1 MPKQPKPTK
10 PKVDLREDEL
20 KEITVSIRT
29 SVYESIVQYAA
40 FHEETMGSKP
50 SESKVVD
57 RGMEEFFESDEAFRD
72 LSKEEYK
79 KRRGSKAAIRR
90 RGEGGKGGG
99 PSNTG
104 RLHPG
109 RGTSL

>member
-10 PKVDLREDEL
+10 PKVDLREDAL

-29 SVYESIVQYAA
+29 SVYESILQYAA
-40 FHEETMGSKP
+40 FHKETMGSKP

-57 RGMEEFFESDEAFRD
+57 RGMEEFFASDEAFETYRKK
-72 LSKEEYK
+72 STKKEEEV
-79 KRRGSKAAIRR
+79 RPPLDL
-90 RGEGGKGGG
+90 GEGGKGGG

>member
-10 PKVDLREDEL
+10 PKVDLREDAL

-29 SVYESIVQYAA
+29 SVYESILQYAA
-40 FHEETMGSKP
+40 FHKETMGSKP

-57 RGMEEFFESDEAFRD
+57 RGMEEFFASDDAFETYRKK
-72 LSKEEYK
+72 STKKEEEV
-79 KRRGSKAAIRR
+79 RQPLDVG
-90 RGEGGKGGG
+90 GEGGKGGV

-104 RLHPG
+104 RLQPG

>member
-10 PKVDLREDEL
+10 PRVDLREDAL

-29 SVYESIVQYAA
+29 SVYESILQYAA
-40 FHEETMGSKP
+40 FHKETMGSKP

-57 RGMEEFFESDEAFRD
+57 RGMEEFFASDDAFDTYRKK
-72 LSKEEYK
+72 STKKQEEV
-79 KRRGSKAAIRR
+79 RQPVDV
-90 RGEGGKGGG
+90 GEGGKGGG

-104 RLHPG
+104 RLQPG